1 VLLLVINWKRV
12 ALCVRAVLLPKRCA
26 FCDMVILPWRE
37 SCEACARC
45 LSFIRPP
52 LCPYCGHYKKHCDC
66 GNRRSAFDK
75 VAAPFYYEAA
85 ARSGVLRLKRYDDP
99 DAIALFAEYMY
110 TVVRRE
116 YGNERIDGLT
126 YVPMT
131 RRAERQREYNQ
142 GRLLAEALG
151 ERLSLPVYAAL
162 AKIYETPPQKALD
175 FHARSGNVLG
185 VFDVIGPDVC
195 GKTLLL
201 VDDVMTTGAT
211 LSECAKML
219 KIYGAKRVFAVTVA
233 VHKRK
238 TKTDEI
244 S

>member
-1 VLLLVINWKRV
+1 MINRKRILRCLL
-12 ALCVRAVLLPKRCA
+12 AVFLPKRCI
-26 FCDMVILPWRE
+26 FCDRLILPWRQ
-37 SCEACARC
+37 SCEACTRR

-52 LCPYCGHYKKHCDC
+52 LCPYCGQHKTNC
-66 GNRRSAFDK
+66 GCGKRRPTFDK

-85 ARSGVLRLKRYDDP
+85 ARNGVLRLKRYDDP
-99 DAIALFAEYMY
+99 DAIAYFADCMHE
-110 TVVRRE
+110 VVCRE
-116 YGNERIDGLT
+116 YGSEPIDGLV

-131 RRAERQREYNQ
+131 RRAEREREYNQ

-151 ERLSLPVYAAL
+151 KRLSLPVYTAL
-162 AKIYETPPQKALD
+162 AKIYETPPQKVLD
-175 FHARSGNVLG
+175 LHARSGNVLG
-185 VFDVIGPDVC
+185 VFDVIGPAVR

-211 LSECAKML
+211 LGECAKML
-219 KIYGAKRVFAVTVA
+219 KIYGAKRVLSVTIAVR
-233 VHKRK
+233 KYK

>member
-1 VLLLVINWKRV
+1 MNWKRV
-12 ALCVRAVLLPKRCA
+12 RRCLLAVFLPKRCI
-26 FCDMVILPWRE
+26 FCDTVIPPWHQ
-37 SCEACARC
+37 SCEPCARQ

-85 ARSGVLRLKRYDDP
+85 ARSGVLRLKRHDDP
-99 DAIALFAEYMY
+99 DAIACFADHMH
-110 TVVRRE
+110 TVVCRE
-116 YGNERIDGLT
+116 YGDESIDGLV

-131 RRAERQREYNQ
+131 RPAERQREYNQ

-185 VFDVIGPDVC
+185 VFDVIDPAVR

-219 KIYGAKRVFAVTVA
+219 KIYGAKRVLAVTIA

-238 TKTDEI
+238 KETDEVK
-244 S
+244 